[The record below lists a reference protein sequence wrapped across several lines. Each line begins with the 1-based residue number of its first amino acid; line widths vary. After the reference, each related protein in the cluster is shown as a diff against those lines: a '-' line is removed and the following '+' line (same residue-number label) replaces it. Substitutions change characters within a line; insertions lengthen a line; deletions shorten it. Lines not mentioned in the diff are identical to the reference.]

1 MRDVVFYRLCAKFVD
16 DQREVPPESS
26 DVLYYTLAVGHHTG
40 IIDCLSESFR
50 CPEPIYARIL
60 GMLDQSAAAHYKLD
74 GIYRSGEIQID
85 KSHLASFNGCVQGL
99 VAISGDNSRMA
110 GLGIGAD
117 EQAAIRSWLTA
128 FAAAID
134 EIRDNPRAYLM
145 GRMTE
150 L

>member
-1 MRDVVFYRLCAKFVD
+1 MYDVVFYRLCAKFVD

-50 CPEPIYARIL
+50 CPEAVYARIL
-60 GMLDQSAAAHYKLD
+60 GMLGPSAEAYYKLD

-85 KSHLASFNGCVQGL
+85 KSHLANFDGCVEDLL
-99 VAISGDNSRMA
+99 VVSGDDNHMA
-110 GLGIGAD
+110 DLGVGES
-117 EQAAIRSWLTA
+117 EQAAIRSWLAA
-128 FAAAID
+128 FANAID
-134 EIRDNPRAYLM
+134 EIRDNPRVYLM

-150 L
+150 I